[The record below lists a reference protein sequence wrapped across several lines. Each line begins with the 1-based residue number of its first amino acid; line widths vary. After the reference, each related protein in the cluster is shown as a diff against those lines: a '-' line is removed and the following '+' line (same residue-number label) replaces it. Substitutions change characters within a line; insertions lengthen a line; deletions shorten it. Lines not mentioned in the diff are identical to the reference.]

1 METRVLL
8 CGMGGYGENYV
19 REFLERDVPVAGSVL
34 AGIAD
39 PFAENSPLYPAVVE
53 RGIPVYDSMDGFF
66 AHDTADLTVISSPIH
81 THYPYVMSA
90 LEHGSNVLT
99 EKPVCFDPDQFSRMM
114 WKSRER
120 GLFVAVGYQ
129 LCFSKDVIA
138 LKKDILKGVYGKPV
152 RMKTIRLM
160 RRNDIYYGRS
170 GWAGAMLCKGEPV
183 YDSPFTNAC
192 AHQYQNMVFLLGKEL
207 DQSASTVS
215 CKGILAKIRPDI
227 TNCDTASLEFR
238 TSEGVVLQY
247 HASHAVDE
255 AKVGPLSVYEFEN
268 GTVVQDDR
276 GFIGNLRD
284 GSTIDYTS
292 VDKGERLEKLWE
304 SIRCVREKRVPVCT
318 LKTAFEHTHAVLMA
332 QAMGVTDLSDH
343 ALARRDDKDS
353 VYYTL
358 DGLGNELVN
367 AYAQW
372 RIAEIN
378 MIEKW

>member
-1 METRVLL
+1 
-8 CGMGGYGENYV
+8 
-19 REFLERDVPVAGSVL
+19 
-34 AGIAD
+34 
-39 PFAENSPLYPAVVE
+39 
-53 RGIPVYDSMDGFF
+53 
-66 AHDTADLTVISSPIH
+66 
-81 THYPYVMSA
+81 
-90 LEHGSNVLT
+90 
-99 EKPVCFDPDQFSRMM
+99 
-114 WKSRER
+114 
-120 GLFVAVGYQ
+120 
-129 LCFSKDVIA
+129 
-138 LKKDILKGVYGKPV
+138 
-152 RMKTIRLM
+152 
-160 RRNDIYYGRS
+160 
-170 GWAGAMLCKGEPV
+170 MLCKGEPV